1 MMKTEDLIDALS
13 VDLPPSG
20 NRQIERNILLC
31 MIPAAL
37 MVVAGV
43 GLWLGFRSDL
53 ASAMVGPTFWAKA
66 AYTSALAV
74 TAFWLLARL
83 GRPGASAAAPLIAL
97 IALLLGVAGL
107 ATYEMITMPMPERMP
122 ALMGD
127 SARVC
132 APNILLLST
141 LAAPF
146 VFWAARAFAPTR
158 PTLAGAAAGLLT
170 AGLAATLYG
179 LHCPEHT
186 APFVAVWYS
195 LGMGM
200 AVAGGAIAGRFVFRW

>member
-1 MMKTEDLIDALS
+1 MKTEDLIDALA

-20 NRQIERNILLC
+20 RRQIERNILLW
-31 MIPAAL
+31 MVPAGL
-37 MVVAGV
+37 MVLAGV

-53 ASAMVGPTFWAKA
+53 AAAMIGPTFWAKA
-66 AYTSALAV
+66 AYTTALAV
-74 TAFWLLARL
+74 LAFWLLSRL
-83 GRPGASAAAPLIAL
+83 GRPGASALAPLFAL
-97 IALLLGVAGL
+97 AALLAGVAGL
-107 ATYEMITMPMPERMP
+107 AVYEIVTMPMPERMP

-132 APNILLLST
+132 APNILLLSA

-146 VFWAARAFAPTR
+146 VFWAGRAFAPTR

-170 AGLAATLYG
+170 AGLATTLYG

-186 APFVAVWYS
+186 ASFVAVWYS
-195 LGMGM
+195 LGISL
-200 AVAGGAIAGRFVFRW
+200 AVAGGALVGRFVFRW

>member
-1 MMKTEDLIDALS
+1 MKTEDLIDALS

-20 NRQIERNILLC
+20 SRQIERNILLW
-31 MIPAAL
+31 MIPGAL
-37 MVVAGV
+37 LVLAGV

-53 ASAMVGPTFWAKA
+53 ATAMVGPTFWAKA
-66 AYTSALAV
+66 TYTVALAA
-74 TAFWLLARL
+74 TGFWLLARL
-83 GRPGASAAAPLIAL
+83 GRPGASAQAPLL
-97 IALLLGVAGL
+97 VLLGLVFGVL
-107 ATYEMITMPMPERMP
+107 ALAVHEMATMPMPERMP

-127 SARVC
+127 SARAC
-132 APNILLLST
+132 APNILLLSA

-158 PTLAGAAAGLLT
+158 PLLAGAAAGLLT
-170 AGLAATLYG
+170 GGLATTLYG

-195 LGMGM
+195 LGIALAAAAG
-200 AVAGGAIAGRFVFRW
+200 AVAGRFVFRW

>member
-1 MMKTEDLIDALS
+1 MKTEDLINALA
-13 VDLPPSG
+13 VDLPPAG
-20 NRQIERNILLC
+20 RRQIERRVLLW

-37 MVVAGV
+37 LVLAGV
-43 GLWLGFRSDL
+43 GLWLGFRADL
-53 ASAMVGPTFWAKA
+53 ATAMIGPTFWAKA
-66 AYTSALAV
+66 AYTIALAA
-74 TAFWLLARL
+74 TGFWLLARL
-83 GRPGASAAAPLIAL
+83 GRPGASAKAPLLAL
-97 IALLLGVAGL
+97 GLLVLGVL
-107 ATYEMITMPMPERMP
+107 ALGAYEMATMPMPERMP

-132 APNILLLST
+132 APNIVLLSA

-158 PTLAGAAAGLLT
+158 PLLAGAAAGLLT
-170 AGLAATLYG
+170 GGLATTLYG

-195 LGMGM
+195 LGI
-200 AVAGGAIAGRFVFRW
+200 ALAAGAGALAGRFVFRW

>member
-1 MMKTEDLIDALS
+1 MKTEDLIDALA

-20 NRQIERNILLC
+20 GRQIERSLVLW
-31 MIPAAL
+31 MIPGAL
-37 MVVAGV
+37 LVLAGV

-66 AYTSALAV
+66 AYTIALAV
-74 TAFWLLARL
+74 TGFWLLARL
-83 GRPGASAAAPLIAL
+83 GRPGASARAPLLAL
-97 IALLLGVAGL
+97 FSLLAGVLALAG
-107 ATYEMITMPMPERMP
+107 YEMATMPMPERMP

-132 APNILLLST
+132 APNIVILSA

-170 AGLAATLYG
+170 AGLATTLYG

-186 APFVAVWYS
+186 AAFVAVWYS
-195 LGMGM
+195 LGIALAA
-200 AVAGGAIAGRFVFRW
+200 AVGALAGRFVFRW

>member
-1 MMKTEDLIDALS
+1 MKTEDLIDALA
-13 VDLPPSG
+13 VDLPPSPR
-20 NRQIERNILLC
+20 RQIERSLLLW
-31 MIPAAL
+31 MIPAILLVLAS
-37 MVVAGV
+37 V

-53 ASAMVGPTFWAKA
+53 ADAMIGPAFWAKA
-66 AYTSALAV
+66 AYTLALAG
-74 TAFWLLARL
+74 TGFWLLARL
-83 GRPGASAAAPLIAL
+83 GRPGASARAPLLTLLSLLAGVLAL
-97 IALLLGVAGL
+97 AG
-107 ATYEMITMPMPERMP
+107 YEMATMPMPERMP

-132 APNILLLST
+132 APNIVILSA

-170 AGLAATLYG
+170 AGLATTLYG

-186 APFVAVWYS
+186 AAFVAVWYS
-195 LGMGM
+195 LGI
-200 AVAGGAIAGRFVFRW
+200 ALAAAAGALAGRFFFRW

>member
-1 MMKTEDLIDALS
+1 MMKTEDLIKALA

-20 NRQIERNILLC
+20 SRQIERRILLW

-53 ASAMVGPTFWAKA
+53 ATAMIGPTFWAKA
-66 AYTSALAV
+66 AYTSALSV
-74 TAFWLLARL
+74 IAFWLLARL
-83 GRPGASAAAPLIAL
+83 GRPGASAKAPL
-97 IALLLGVAGL
+97 LLLGGLLAGVAGL
-107 ATYEMITMPMPERMP
+107 AIYDIVSMPMPERMP

-127 SARVC
+127 SARAC
-132 APNILLLST
+132 APNILMLSA

-170 AGLAATLYG
+170 AGLATTLYG

-195 LGMGM
+195 IGITCAAAIG
-200 AVAGGAIAGRFVFRW
+200 AVVGRFLFRW

>member
-1 MMKTEDLIDALS
+1 MKTEDLIDALS

-20 NRQIERNILLC
+20 ARHIERNIALW
-31 MIPAAL
+31 MIPAGL
-37 MVVAGV
+37 LVVAGV

-53 ASAMVGPTFWAKA
+53 ASAMIGPVFWAKA

-74 TAFWLLARL
+74 TGFWLLARL
-83 GRPGASAAAPLIAL
+83 GRPGASAVAPLIAL
-97 IALLLGVAGL
+97 VALVLGVAGL
-107 ATYEMITMPMPERMP
+107 ATYEMVTMPSPERMP

-127 SARVC
+127 SARIC
-132 APNILLLST
+132 APNILVLST

-146 VFWAARAFAPTR
+146 VFWGARAFAPTR
-158 PTLAGAAAGLLT
+158 PALAGAAAGLLT
-170 AGLAATLYG
+170 AGLATTLYG

-195 LGMGM
+195 LGIGL
-200 AVAGGAIAGRFVFRW
+200 AVIGGALVGRAVFRW

>member
-1 MMKTEDLIDALS
+1 MKTEDLIDALA
-13 VDLPPSG
+13 VDLPPSPR
-20 NRQIERNILLC
+20 RQIERSLLLW
-31 MIPAAL
+31 MIPAILLVLAS
-37 MVVAGV
+37 V

-53 ASAMVGPTFWAKA
+53 ADAMIGPAFWAKA
-66 AYTSALAV
+66 AYTLALAA
-74 TAFWLLARL
+74 TGFWLLARL
-83 GRPGASAAAPLIAL
+83 GRPGASAKAPLL
-97 IALLLGVAGL
+97 TVLALLGGVVVLAGYEL
-107 ATYEMITMPMPERMP
+107 ATLPAPERMP

-132 APNILLLST
+132 APNIVILSA

-170 AGLAATLYG
+170 AGLATTLYG

-186 APFVAVWYS
+186 AAFVAVWYS
-195 LGMGM
+195 LGI
-200 AVAGGAIAGRFVFRW
+200 ALAAAAGALAGRFFFRW

>member
-1 MMKTEDLIDALS
+1 MKTEDLIDALA

-20 NRQIERNILLC
+20 RRQIERRILLW
-31 MIPAAL
+31 MIPAGL
-37 MVVAGV
+37 MVLAGV

-53 ASAMVGPTFWAKA
+53 ASAMIGPTFWAKA
-66 AYTSALAV
+66 AYTSALAA
-74 TAFWLLARL
+74 TGFWLLTRL
-83 GRPGASAAAPLIAL
+83 GRPGASPAAPLIAL
-97 IALLLGVAGL
+97 GALLVGVLGL
-107 ATYEMITMPMPERMP
+107 AVFELVTMPMPERMP

-132 APNILLLST
+132 APNILLLSG

-146 VFWAARAFAPTR
+146 VFRAARAFAPTR

-195 LGMGM
+195 LGIALAA
-200 AVAGGAIAGRFVFRW
+200 AVGGIVGKLAFRW